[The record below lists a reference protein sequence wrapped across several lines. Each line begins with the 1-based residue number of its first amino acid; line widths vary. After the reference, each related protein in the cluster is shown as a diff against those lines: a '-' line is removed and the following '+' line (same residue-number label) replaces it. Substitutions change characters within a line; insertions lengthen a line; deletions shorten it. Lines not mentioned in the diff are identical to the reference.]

1 MNGASRQATE
11 LERTEW
17 YGKGLFGSAS
27 RNEMVCCRN
36 YKNRNRLLI
45 LMKNNRLRNLR
56 AFELSRLTLSTSSN
70 R

>member
-1 MNGASRQATE
+1 MNGASRQATG

-56 AFELSRLTLSTSSN
+56 AFERSRPMLSISPDR
-70 R
+70 

>member
-1 MNGASRQATE
+1 MNGASRQTAG

-17 YGKGLFGSAS
+17 YGKGHFGSAS

-45 LMKNNRLRNLR
+45 LRKNNRLWNLH
-56 AFELSRLTLSTSSN
+56 AFERSCLILSTSPD